1 MSAKWWTLMMASRTP
16 KGRKRESVISRRVRP
31 AISTSALGRLAV
43 SGRKRVPRP
52 AARIMAFIRALPSN
66 RPALEGGPYKGKVE
80 ERFLAA
86 QVDRFAGAN
95 REEKNRPAP
104 LGMTVGICGRTSVA
118 TAKPIPQRLKP

>member
-1 MSAKWWTLMMASRTP
+1 MMTSVTP
-16 KGRKRESVISRRVRP
+16 KERRRERVISSSVRP
-31 AISTSALGRLAV
+31 AISTSALGRLSV

-52 AARIMAFIRALPSN
+52 AARIIAFMRALSSN
-66 RPALEGGPYKGKVE
+66 RPASEGGPYKGKVE

-86 QVDRFAGAN
+86 QVDRFVGAN